1 MDNISMDYAKR
12 KYTLEK
18 FAEENNLTK
27 QSALNKLTKLKKEG
41 FVKVS
46 GGGAQKRIYTVSNKR
61 LRKPNGFFS
70 VLNKHSPEKIN
81 PYFEHYVFGHYTLE
95 RAIIDGLKLKQNIRL
110 RKAMYYLFNHVKNWK
125 KLFKLAKRND
135 LVSEVLKLY
144 YEARKNV
151 KVKRIP
157 KRYEND

>member
-1 MDNISMDYAKR
+1 MNYLKR

-27 QSALNKLTKLKKEG
+27 QSALNKLTKLKNNG

-61 LRKPNGFFS
+61 LRNTNGFFNI
-70 VLNKHSPEKIN
+70 LNKYSPEKIN
-81 PYFEHYVFGHYTLE
+81 PYFEHYVFGNYTVE
-95 RAIIDGLKLKQNIRL
+95 KAIIDGLKLKQNIRL
-110 RKAMYYLFNHVKNWK
+110 RKATYYLFNHVKNWK
-125 KLFKLAKRND
+125 RLFDLAKKHN